1 MLTQR
6 ALGKYLRYKTTTDDR
21 KADLIRDFEHIKMRK
36 YDLHLVRLQI

>member
-6 ALGKYLRYKTTTDDR
+6 VLGKYLRYKTTTDHI
-21 KADLIRDFEHIKMRK
+21 KADFIRDFEHIKMRK